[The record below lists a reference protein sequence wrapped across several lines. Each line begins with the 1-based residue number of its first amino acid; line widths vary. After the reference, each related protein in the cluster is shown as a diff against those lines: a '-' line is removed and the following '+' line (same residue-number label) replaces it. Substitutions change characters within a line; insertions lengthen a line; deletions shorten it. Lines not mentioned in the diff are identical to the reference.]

1 MSCENFWTQ
10 DFKLKHILSFKVATE
25 SAEFLADYLTQKLN
39 SKEFMN
45 CLAPAF
51 SRYFWATISSGQ
63 MAPQLIALG
72 DADVLL
78 FLGANEVDELDRLQS
93 TLMAPFANELE
104 LINQST
110 CEGAAAVM
118 HLNEEQMDFVGST
131 YVVQSSY
138 SEKIEALRD
147 TQQTHNFYFVDD
159 VYGLEDTL
167 EQSNLSLEACY
178 LMPGEK
184 LMNDL
189 NERVRDKET
198 IHIDSGAKMRC

>member
-1 MSCENFWTQ
+1 
-10 DFKLKHILSFKVATE
+10 
-25 SAEFLADYLTQKLN
+25 
-39 SKEFMN
+39 
-45 CLAPAF
+45 
-51 SRYFWATISSGQ
+51 
-63 MAPQLIALG
+63 
-72 DADVLL
+72 
-78 FLGANEVDELDRLQS
+78 
-93 TLMAPFANELE
+93 
-104 LINQST
+104 
-110 CEGAAAVM
+110 M